1 MSFQVKIGKN
11 WFGTRRALG
20 IRFRKLAMSIWTS
33 FIGFLDMGIGLA
45 KPKQI
50 LVFGSVWTQTEYS
63 ARKPKMGALRRSR
76 VEHSIF
82 FWEIQHTVMYGTK
95 DRKSVFISTSEQ
107 YIGTKGWCASDV
119 TKCL

>member
-1 MSFQVKIGKN
+1 MQGAATSNCHFFALSWIFMPAAVRPDCILCARDCKN
-11 WFGTRRALG
+11 GGVCFLAFAVGLG
-20 IRFRKLAMSIWTS
+20 F
-33 FIGFLDMGIGLA
+33 GLA
-45 KPKQI
+45 KLI
-50 LVFGSVWTQTEYS
+50 LTPQF
-63 ARKPKMGALRRSR
+63 
-76 VEHSIF
+76 F